1 MSFDI
6 RLVDGDIQLGGNG
19 DVDRVVDSDKLA
31 QDVIKLL
38 NTTIGSDPL
47 NPNYGST
54 LTSSDIGQAIA
65 SPTNM
70 AAQAQIVI
78 AQGLDQLIAIQG
90 LQRSIQTVTDAETI
104 LDFDTPVVELDPIE
118 PRQFNI
124 RVNAISRDLTP
135 ITVAFI
141 VRF

>member
-6 RLVDGDIQLGGNG
+6 RLVNGDIQLGGNG
-19 DVDRVVDSDKLA
+19 DVDRVVDSEKLA

-70 AAQAQIVI
+70 AAQAQAVI

-104 LDFDTPVVELDPIE
+104 MDFDAPVVEIDPIE

-124 RVNAISRDLTP
+124 IVNAISRDLTP
-135 ITVAFI
+135 IAIAFTV
-141 VRF
+141 RY

>member
-6 RLVDGDIQLGGNG
+6 RLTDGDIQLGGNG

-54 LTSSDIGQAIA
+54 LTSSNIGQAIA
-65 SPTNM
+65 SPDNM
-70 AAQAQIVI
+70 AAQAQAVI
-78 AQGLDQLIAIQG
+78 SQGLDQLIALQG
-90 LQRSIQTVTDAETI
+90 LQRTIQTVTDAETI
-104 LDFDTPVVELDPIE
+104 LDFDAPVVEIDPIE

-124 RVNAISRDLTP
+124 TVNAISRDLTP
-135 ITVAFI
+135 ITIAFV